1 MGIFLSRILKGL
13 QYSLYLIFHPFKG
26 FWDLKHEK
34 KGNVYSAWVI
44 VCLLSILLILR
55 RQFTGFIL
63 NFNKQNE
70 MNVFVEILSVLAP
83 LGLWC
88 LSNWCITTLV
98 DGEGSLKD
106 IFITTAYALTPV
118 VLINIPMLLLSNV
131 MILEETVFY
140 TVLDALSVLWAAL
153 LILIGIMTVHQFTMP
168 KTIATI
174 AVAVVGMI
182 IILFLI
188 LLFVSIIQQIVSF
201 VDPTVDGDYHANVI
215 RNNDNGFMPLR
226 SQTAA
231 RHKA

>member
-1 MGIFLSRILKGL
+1 M
-13 QYSLYLIFHPFKG
+13 
-26 FWDLKHEK
+26 
-34 KGNVYSAWVI
+34 
-44 VCLLSILLILR
+44 
-55 RQFTGFIL
+55 
-63 NFNKQNE
+63 
-70 MNVFVEILSVLAP
+70 
-83 LGLWC
+83 
-88 LSNWCITTLV
+88 

-201 VDPTVDGDYHANVI
+201 VDLLWTEI
-215 RNNDNGFMPLR
+215 TMRM
-226 SQTAA
+226 
-231 RHKA
+231 

>member
-26 FWDLKHEK
+26 FCDLKHEK

-44 VCLLSILLILR
+44 VCLLSVLLILR

-168 KTIATI
+168 KTNATI

-201 VDPTVDGDYHANVI
+201 VDLLWTEI
-215 RNNDNGFMPLR
+215 TMRM
-226 SQTAA
+226 
-231 RHKA
+231 

>member
-1 MGIFLSRILKGL
+1 MGTVLSQMLKGAR
-13 QYSLYLIFHPFKG
+13 YSLYLIFHPFKG

-34 KGNVYSAWVI
+34 KGNVYSAWFI
-44 VCLLSILLILR
+44 VVLLSVLLILR

-98 DGEGSLKD
+98 NGEGSFKD
-106 IFITTAYALTPV
+106 IFITTSYALAPL

-131 MILEETVFY
+131 MIVEEAVFY
-140 TVLDALSVLWAAL
+140 TVLDVLSIIWTGL

-174 AVAVVGMI
+174 AVAVVGMV

-188 LLFVSIIQQIVSF
+188 LLFVSIVQQIVSF
-201 VDPTVDGDYHANVI
+201 VDLLWTEMTM
-215 RNNDNGFMPLR
+215 RM
-226 SQTAA
+226 
-231 RHKA
+231 

>member
-1 MGIFLSRILKGL
+1 MGIVLSRVLRGL
-13 QYSLYLIFHPFKG
+13 QYSLYVIFHPFKG

-34 KGNVYSAWVI
+34 KGNAFSAWLI
-44 VCLLSILLILR
+44 VSMLIVLLILR

-98 DGEGSLKD
+98 DGEGSFKD

-118 VLINIPMLLLSNV
+118 VLINIPLLLFSNII
-131 MILEETVFY
+131 ILEETVFY
-140 TVLDALSVLWAAL
+140 TVLDVLSILWAVL
-153 LILIGIMTVHQFTMP
+153 LILIGIMTVHQFTMS
-168 KTIATI
+168 KTLVTI
-174 AVAVVGMI
+174 VVAVLGMV

-188 LLFVSIIQQIVSF
+188 LLFVSIVQQIVSF
-201 VDPTVDGDYHANVI
+201 VDLLWTELSM
-215 RNNDNGFMPLR
+215 RL
-226 SQTAA
+226 
-231 RHKA
+231 

>member
-44 VCLLSILLILR
+44 VCLLSVLLILR

-140 TVLDALSVLWAAL
+140 TVLDALSVFLFSVSAAAL
-153 LILIGIMTVHQFTMP
+153 PHPAELI
-168 KTIATI
+168 KTIRLRTI
-174 AVAVVGMI
+174 KSTARKQRSSLFGINCHSFPMVSSDYALCLAAVWLRKGI
-182 IILFLI
+182 KPLSLFRI
-188 LLFVSIIQQIVSF
+188 TF
-201 VDPTVDGDYHANVI
+201 AW
-215 RNNDNGFMPLR
+215 
-226 SQTAA
+226 
-231 RHKA
+231 

>member
-1 MGIFLSRILKGL
+1 MGTVLSQMLKGFR
-13 QYSLYLIFHPFKG
+13 YSLYLIFHPFKG
-26 FWDLKHEK
+26 FWDLKNEK
-34 KGNVYSAWVI
+34 KGNVYSAWLI
-44 VCLLSILLILR
+44 VALLSVLLILR

-98 DGEGSLKD
+98 DGEGSFKD
-106 IFITTAYALTPV
+106 IFITTSYALTPL

-131 MILEETVFY
+131 MIVEETVFY
-140 TVLDALSVLWAAL
+140 TVLDALSILWTGL

-174 AVAVVGMI
+174 AVAVVGMV

-201 VDPTVDGDYHANVI
+201 VDLLWTEMTM
-215 RNNDNGFMPLR
+215 RM
-226 SQTAA
+226 
-231 RHKA
+231 

>member
-44 VCLLSILLILR
+44 VCLLSVLLILR

-153 LILIGIMTVHQFTMP
+153 LILRGIMTVHQFTMP

-201 VDPTVDGDYHANVI
+201 VDLLWTELAM
-215 RNNDNGFMPLR
+215 RM
-226 SQTAA
+226 
-231 RHKA
+231 

>member
-13 QYSLYLIFHPFKG
+13 QYSLYLIFYPFKG

-44 VCLLSILLILR
+44 VCLLSVLLILR

-201 VDPTVDGDYHANVI
+201 VDLLWTEI
-215 RNNDNGFMPLR
+215 TMRM
-226 SQTAA
+226 
-231 RHKA
+231 

>member
-1 MGIFLSRILKGL
+1 MGTVLSQMLKGAR
-13 QYSLYLIFHPFKG
+13 YSLYLIFHPFKG

-34 KGNVYSAWVI
+34 KGNVYSAWFI
-44 VCLLSILLILR
+44 VVLLSVLLILR

-98 DGEGSLKD
+98 NGEGSFKD
-106 IFITTAYALTPV
+106 IFITTSYALTPL

-131 MILEETVFY
+131 MIVEEAVFY
-140 TVLDALSVLWAAL
+140 TVLDVLSIIWTGL

-174 AVAVVGMI
+174 AVAVVGMV

-188 LLFVSIIQQIVSF
+188 LLFVSIVQQIVSF
-201 VDPTVDGDYHANVI
+201 VDLLWTEMTM
-215 RNNDNGFMPLR
+215 RM
-226 SQTAA
+226 
-231 RHKA
+231 

>member
-1 MGIFLSRILKGL
+1 MGTVLSQMLKGAR
-13 QYSLYLIFHPFKG
+13 YSLYLIFHPFKG

-34 KGNVYSAWVI
+34 KGNVYSTWFI
-44 VCLLSILLILR
+44 VVLLSVLLILR

-98 DGEGSLKD
+98 NGEGSFKD
-106 IFITTAYALTPV
+106 IFITTSYALAPL

-131 MILEETVFY
+131 MIVEEAVFY
-140 TVLDALSVLWAAL
+140 TVLDVLSIIWTGL

-174 AVAVVGMI
+174 AVAVVGMV

-188 LLFVSIIQQIVSF
+188 LLFVSIVQQIVSF
-201 VDPTVDGDYHANVI
+201 VDLLWTEMTM
-215 RNNDNGFMPLR
+215 RM
-226 SQTAA
+226 
-231 RHKA
+231 

>member
-1 MGIFLSRILKGL
+1 MGTVLSQMLKGFR
-13 QYSLYLIFHPFKG
+13 YSLYLIFHPFKG

-34 KGNVYSAWVI
+34 KGNVYSAWLI
-44 VCLLSILLILR
+44 VALLSVLLILR

-98 DGEGSLKD
+98 DGEGSFKD
-106 IFITTAYALTPV
+106 IFITTSYALTPL

-131 MILEETVFY
+131 MIVEETVFY
-140 TVLDALSVLWAAL
+140 TVLDALSILWTGL

-174 AVAVVGMI
+174 AVAVVGMV

-201 VDPTVDGDYHANVI
+201 VDLLWTEMTM
-215 RNNDNGFMPLR
+215 RM
-226 SQTAA
+226 
-231 RHKA
+231 

>member
-44 VCLLSILLILR
+44 VCLLSALLILR

-201 VDPTVDGDYHANVI
+201 VDLLWTEI
-215 RNNDNGFMPLR
+215 TMRM
-226 SQTAA
+226 
-231 RHKA
+231 

>member
-44 VCLLSILLILR
+44 VCLLSVLLILR

-201 VDPTVDGDYHANVI
+201 VDPAVDGDYHANVI

>member
-13 QYSLYLIFHPFKG
+13 QYSLNLIFHPFKG

-44 VCLLSILLILR
+44 VCLLSVLLILR

-201 VDPTVDGDYHANVI
+201 VDLLWTEI
-215 RNNDNGFMPLR
+215 TMRM
-226 SQTAA
+226 
-231 RHKA
+231 

>member
-1 MGIFLSRILKGL
+1 M
-13 QYSLYLIFHPFKG
+13 
-26 FWDLKHEK
+26 
-34 KGNVYSAWVI
+34 
-44 VCLLSILLILR
+44 
-55 RQFTGFIL
+55 
-63 NFNKQNE
+63 
-70 MNVFVEILSVLAP
+70 
-83 LGLWC
+83 
-88 LSNWCITTLV
+88 

-201 VDPTVDGDYHANVI
+201 VDQTITTKLVQSVHA
-215 RNNDNGFMPLR
+215 PKH
-226 SQTAA
+226 SQLS
-231 RHKA
+231 

>member
-1 MGIFLSRILKGL
+1 MGYLINQVLNGFK
-13 QYSLYLIFHPFKG
+13 YSFYVIFHPFKG

-34 KGNVYSAWVI
+34 KGNAGSASFI
-44 VCLLSILLILR
+44 VFLLVVVLILR

-70 MNVFVEILSVLAP
+70 MNVVVEILSVLAP

-98 DGEGSLKD
+98 DGEGSMKD
-106 IFITTAYALTPV
+106 IYITTSYALTPLLV
-118 VLINIPMLLLSNV
+118 INIPLLLLSNV
-131 MILEETVFY
+131 MILEETAFY
-140 TVLDALSVLWAAL
+140 TVLDVISIIWTVL

-174 AVAVVGMI
+174 AVAIVGMV

-188 LLFVSIIQQIVSF
+188 LLFVSIIQQMVSF
-201 VDPTVDGDYHANVI
+201 IDLLKTEMSM
-215 RNNDNGFMPLR
+215 RL
-226 SQTAA
+226 
-231 RHKA
+231 

>member
-1 MGIFLSRILKGL
+1 MGIVLSRVLRGL
-13 QYSLYLIFHPFKG
+13 QYSLYVIFHPFKG

-34 KGNVYSAWVI
+34 KGNAFSAWLI
-44 VCLLSILLILR
+44 VSMLIVLLILR

-98 DGEGSLKD
+98 DGEGSFKD

-118 VLINIPMLLLSNV
+118 VLINIPLLLFSNII
-131 MILEETVFY
+131 ILEETVFY
-140 TVLDALSVLWAAL
+140 TVLDVLSILWAVL
-153 LILIGIMTVHQFTMP
+153 LILIGIMTVHQFTMS
-168 KTIATI
+168 KTFVTI
-174 AVAVVGMI
+174 AVAVLGMV

-188 LLFVSIIQQIVSF
+188 LLFVSIVQQIVSF
-201 VDPTVDGDYHANVI
+201 VDLLWTELSM
-215 RNNDNGFMPLR
+215 RL
-226 SQTAA
+226 
-231 RHKA
+231 

>member
-1 MGIFLSRILKGL
+1 MGIFLSRILNGL

-44 VCLLSILLILR
+44 VCLLSVLLILR

-201 VDPTVDGDYHANVI
+201 VDLLWTEI
-215 RNNDNGFMPLR
+215 TMRM
-226 SQTAA
+226 
-231 RHKA
+231 

>member
-44 VCLLSILLILR
+44 VCLLSVLLILR

-140 TVLDALSVLWAAL
+140 TVLDALSVLWTAL

-201 VDPTVDGDYHANVI
+201 VDLLWTEI
-215 RNNDNGFMPLR
+215 TMRM
-226 SQTAA
+226 
-231 RHKA
+231 

>member
-1 MGIFLSRILKGL
+1 MTMGTVLSQMLKGAR
-13 QYSLYLIFHPFKG
+13 YSLYLIFHPFKG

-34 KGNVYSAWVI
+34 KGNVYSAWFI
-44 VCLLSILLILR
+44 VVLLSVLLILR

-98 DGEGSLKD
+98 NGEGSFKD
-106 IFITTAYALTPV
+106 IFITTSYALAPL

-131 MILEETVFY
+131 MIVEEAVFY
-140 TVLDALSVLWAAL
+140 TVLDVLSIIWTGL

-174 AVAVVGMI
+174 AVAVVGMV

-188 LLFVSIIQQIVSF
+188 LLFVSIVQQIVSF
-201 VDPTVDGDYHANVI
+201 VDLLWTEMTM
-215 RNNDNGFMPLR
+215 RM
-226 SQTAA
+226 
-231 RHKA
+231 

>member
-1 MGIFLSRILKGL
+1 M
-13 QYSLYLIFHPFKG
+13 IFHPFKG

-34 KGNVYSAWVI
+34 KGNAGSASFI
-44 VCLLSILLILR
+44 VFLLVVVLILR

-70 MNVFVEILSVLAP
+70 MNVVVEILSVLAP

-98 DGEGSLKD
+98 DGEGSMKD
-106 IFITTAYALTPV
+106 IYITTSYALTPLLV
-118 VLINIPMLLLSNV
+118 INIPLLLLSNV
-131 MILEETVFY
+131 MILEETAFY
-140 TVLDALSVLWAAL
+140 TVLDVISIIWTVL

-174 AVAVVGMI
+174 AVAIVGMV

-188 LLFVSIIQQIVSF
+188 LLFVSIIQQMVSF
-201 VDPTVDGDYHANVI
+201 IDLLKTEMSM
-215 RNNDNGFMPLR
+215 RL
-226 SQTAA
+226 
-231 RHKA
+231 

>member
-44 VCLLSILLILR
+44 VCLLSVLLILR

-63 NFNKQNE
+63 NFNMQNV
-70 MNVFVEILSVLAP
+70 MIDFVEILSVLAP

-201 VDPTVDGDYHANVI
+201 VDLLWTELAM
-215 RNNDNGFMPLR
+215 RM
-226 SQTAA
+226 
-231 RHKA
+231 

>member
-44 VCLLSILLILR
+44 VCLLSVLLILR

-118 VLINIPMLLLSNV
+118 VLLNIPMLLLSNV

-140 TVLDALSVLWAAL
+140 MVLDALSVLWAAL

-201 VDPTVDGDYHANVI
+201 VDLLWTEI
-215 RNNDNGFMPLR
+215 TMRM
-226 SQTAA
+226 
-231 RHKA
+231 

>member
-44 VCLLSILLILR
+44 VCLLSVLLILR

-140 TVLDALSVLWAAL
+140 AVLDALSVLWAAL

-201 VDPTVDGDYHANVI
+201 VDLLWTELAM
-215 RNNDNGFMPLR
+215 RM
-226 SQTAA
+226 
-231 RHKA
+231 

>member
-44 VCLLSILLILR
+44 VCLLSVLLILR

-98 DGEGSLKD
+98 DGGGSLKD

-201 VDPTVDGDYHANVI
+201 VDLLWTELAM
-215 RNNDNGFMPLR
+215 RM
-226 SQTAA
+226 
-231 RHKA
+231 

>member
-13 QYSLYLIFHPFKG
+13 QYSLYLIFHPFNG

-44 VCLLSILLILR
+44 VCLLSVLLILR

-201 VDPTVDGDYHANVI
+201 VDLLWTELAM
-215 RNNDNGFMPLR
+215 RM
-226 SQTAA
+226 
-231 RHKA
+231 